1 MLELRDVDNQLIRSW
16 KLRKADSGYKNIV
29 FSIHTTDVL
38 SVYQDQ
44 QAITI
49 FYGFLDQ
56 NYAGTAAQFIHSVLL
71 KKGAGGLNACYGS
84 FVVLQYNLNT
94 QKITLSNDALG
105 DFAAHYTI
113 NQENNT
119 LHISDLPDLLLDKGN
134 KEINNERLIH
144 YFALS
149 KPQKN
154 ANFFKH
160 IKQVNPGQYLT
171 FEHGKINSSYYY
183 QPPQEVNFKNTS
195 SEDLSTQFLEL
206 MQAAITYQTQGQ
218 AQIGVMMSGGMD
230 STFVAANA
238 LKTNKRVSAFSY
250 VFPTIPDANESL
262 WIDSMR
268 TLDIEMNTFAGESY
282 WPLKQPH
289 PVSINSPL
297 NNPYRN
303 LKEVIYKKAHSKD
316 IKILLS
322 GVFADHLYTGYIYW
336 LIDLFKKRPLH
347 AIKSLFLTMKQS
359 GFTAGLRQVS
369 PKKWSS
375 QITYSAPWLSQQ
387 AGQQFKEILAASNQP
402 FKHPHPQQYD
412 LVYSLSTAQNVWLDY
427 EFSYQHGL
435 FVRHP
440 FRDRRVVEF
449 LMSIPAWILG
459 SNQLPKTF
467 VREAAK
473 DLLPESII
481 RRTIQTTLTPLFI
494 KGVLGKE
501 FPRVKGLLSGSDTSW
516 QNYIQEE
523 LVNKLLENSNVA
535 NKEIDYMLLWQCV
548 GYEMWQERLRFLV

>member
-1 MLELRDVDNQLIRSW
+1 MLKLRTADNQLIQSW
-16 KLRKADSGYKNIV
+16 KVDSSYKNIV
-29 FSIHTTDVL
+29 FSVHTTDVL

-44 QAITI
+44 QAITV

-56 NYAGTAAQFIHSVLL
+56 DYAATAAQFIHSILL
-71 KKGAGGLNACYGS
+71 TKGTDGLKACYGS
-84 FVVLQYNLNT
+84 FLVIQYDLNT
-94 QKITLSNDALG
+94 QKITVSNDALG
-105 DFAAHYTI
+105 DFAAHYYI
-113 NQENNT
+113 NKKDNT
-119 LHISDLPDLLLDKGN
+119 LHISDLPDLLLNQDN
-134 KEINNERLIH
+134 KAINNERLIH

-149 KPQKN
+149 KPRNN
-154 ANFFKH
+154 ANFFAE
-160 IKQVNPGQYLT
+160 IKQVNPGQYLI
-171 FEHGKINSSYYY
+171 FGQGKIDSGYYY

-195 SEDLSTQFLEL
+195 SEDLSAQFLEL
-206 MQAAITYQTQGQ
+206 MQTVISYQTQGQ
-218 AQIGVMMSGGMD
+218 TQIGVMMSGGMD

-250 VFPTIPDANESL
+250 VFPAIPEANESL

-282 WPLKQPH
+282 WPLKQPN

-303 LKEVIYKKAHSKD
+303 LKEVIYKKARSKD

-375 QITYSAPWLSQQ
+375 QITYSAPWLSQS
-387 AGQQFKEILAASNQP
+387 AHQQFAEILASSNRP

-412 LVYSLSTAQNVWLDY
+412 LVYSLSTAQNVWLDH

-459 SNQLPKTF
+459 SNQLPKKWI
-467 VREAAK
+467 RETAK
-473 DLLPESII
+473 ELLPGAVT
-481 RRTIQTTLTPLFI
+481 RRTTKTTLTPLFI
-494 KGVLGKE
+494 KGVLEKE
-501 FPRVKGLLSGSDTSW
+501 FTRVQKLLNSPDASW
-516 QNYIQEE
+516 QNYIQQD
-523 LVNKLLENSNVA
+523 LVKKLLENSKVA

-548 GYEMWQERLRFLV
+548 SYEMWQERLRSVV